1 MEKVTAP
8 FQKKK
13 KPNPSSEDFICLK
26 NPEDTS
32 NTDNLH
38 NDDLSLTQRIIEVST
53 AIVIIIHVSW
63 QQSLSK
69 FVQ

>member
-1 MEKVTAP
+1 MKMSTYGNCYSP

-13 KPNPSSEDFICLK
+13 KPNPSSEDFIYLK

-38 NDDLSLTQRIIEVST
+38 NDDLSLTQRTIEVST
-53 AIVIIIHVSW
+53 AIVIITHIS
-63 QQSLSK
+63 
-69 FVQ
+69 